1 MKQKKAKQQTIVKAL
16 GNAFN
21 GMCYFFLHERNGK
34 IQLCVAAAVVALAVG
49 LGVSATDWMALLL
62 CIAMV
67 LGLEMLNSALE
78 KLCDLVQEDFHP
90 VIKTVKDVAAA
101 AVLFASLVA
110 IVIGCIVFLPKIT
123 CLL

>member
-1 MKQKKAKQQTIVKAL
+1 MYKQQTILKAFR
-16 GNAFN
+16 NAFN
-21 GMCYFFLHERNGK
+21 GMRYFFLHERNGK

-49 LGVSATDWMALLL
+49 LGVSTTDWIAMLL

-78 KLCDLVQEDFHP
+78 KLSDLVQEDFHP

-101 AVLFASLVA
+101 AVLFVSLIS
-110 IVIGCIVFLPKIT
+110 IVIGCIVFLPKIIQ
-123 CLL
+123 LL